1 MGKKKS
7 KNTALQRFEQIVKT
21 DKALSQIQDLDL
33 LLEEILLTARNTVN
47 AVAGSIYIVKN
58 DRLEIRYAQND
69 VLAERLGPGQKLPYS
84 IYSIPISNAS
94 ISGHCAISKTLVN
107 IPNAYEIPKSSPFG
121 FNSSFDKMNDF
132 KTRSILCIPMVTNN
146 EQLLGVIQVINARG
160 PKGGLRAFNQE
171 DELLITHFAE
181 HATLALQRAQLTR
194 TILLR
199 MIKMAEIRDPKETGP
214 HVNRVAG
221 YATEIYLRYAKR
233 KNISEQEIKRNSD
246 IFKMAAMLHDVGKV
260 GISDLILKKPGRFTD
275 EEYALMKGHTLM
287 GAKLFINKQSE
298 FDDMAAQV
306 ALTHHE
312 RWDGKGYPGHV
323 DVHTEEAKI
332 TDKKTG
338 KPKGLKGEEI
348 PLWGRIV
355 AIADVY
361 DALSSKRVY
370 KEAWTEDDVLAEI
383 KNSAGK
389 SFDPELVDIF
399 FEALPQ
405 LRQISERYPDD

>member
-132 KTRSILCIPMVTNN
+132 KTRSILCIPMFTNN
-146 EQLLGVIQVINARG
+146 DQLLGVIQVINARG

-199 MIKMAEIRDPKETGP
+199 MIKMAEIRDPKETDRTSTGWQ
-214 HVNRVAG
+214 
-221 YATEIYLRYAKR
+221 ATPRKSTCGTLREKISANKR
-233 KNISEQEIKRNSD
+233 
-246 IFKMAAMLHDVGKV
+246 
-260 GISDLILKKPGRFTD
+260 
-275 EEYALMKGHTLM
+275 
-287 GAKLFINKQSE
+287 
-298 FDDMAAQV
+298 
-306 ALTHHE
+306 
-312 RWDGKGYPGHV
+312 
-323 DVHTEEAKI
+323 
-332 TDKKTG
+332 
-338 KPKGLKGEEI
+338 
-348 PLWGRIV
+348 
-355 AIADVY
+355 
-361 DALSSKRVY
+361 
-370 KEAWTEDDVLAEI
+370 
-383 KNSAGK
+383 
-389 SFDPELVDIF
+389 
-399 FEALPQ
+399 
-405 LRQISERYPDD
+405 